1 MTQIPP
7 FLPFLSYCTESCH
20 FAWSLHKGYTPFPW
34 ARTSRDRAPP
44 SWCYLQ
50 IQKKKGKEK
59 AVCVLASLRLP
70 LNCDG
75 QVCPY
80 SHLNN

>member
-1 MTQIPP
+1 MTQIPS

-20 FAWSLHKGYTPFPW
+20 IAWSLHKGYTPFPW

-50 IQKKKGKEK
+50 IQKRKGKEK
-59 AVCVLASLRLP
+59 VFLQA
-70 LNCDG
+70 CDCCFSTVMG
-75 QVCPY
+75 RFVPTVT
-80 SHLNN
+80 